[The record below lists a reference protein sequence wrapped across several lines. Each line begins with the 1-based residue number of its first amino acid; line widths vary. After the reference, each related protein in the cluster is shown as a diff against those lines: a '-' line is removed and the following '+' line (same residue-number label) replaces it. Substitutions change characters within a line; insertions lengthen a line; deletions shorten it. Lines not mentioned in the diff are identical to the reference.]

1 MCVKKEKNIQV
12 AGVSCLEKYDRTRG
26 DNMSERIFR
35 LLLGATLLIILFFEW
50 NYLLYVYIGIITF
63 EGLTNWRIPNLIS
76 KLRRGPAY
84 LETAAD
90 TPRIYRYNFEA
101 ERAFRLVIAM
111 LLLVPCIVFPKTL
124 WFFPWFVGFA
134 LFMAGITGIC
144 PISISLKKLGFR

>member
-1 MCVKKEKNIQV
+1 MKKGEEYSGRWCIV
-12 AGVSCLEKYDRTRG
+12 LGEIRSDEG

-50 NYLLYVYIGIITF
+50 NDLLYVYIGIITF

-76 KLRRGPAY
+76 KLRHRPAY
-84 LETAAD
+84 IEIATDA
-90 TPRIYRYNFEA
+90 PRIYLYNFEA

-111 LLLVPCIVFPKTL
+111 LLFISCFAFPKTL

-144 PISISLKKLGFR
+144 PISLSFKKLGFR